1 MRWGIHTGKVGT
13 WPEKT
18 GLGEAAK
25 TSRKIP
31 IGSASTGCG
40 LDWGQ
45 GRNMWSVHDM
55 LGAILSERT
64 WYYECLW
71 WKISGLSKQPFADLN
86 VAYPLEI
93 PHPRPELVPLFIQ
106 RPGRNAWDDK
116 RESTGIHLPGVRVL
130 KVLPSK
136 EVLANL
142 IRELR
147 QEPPLIYSKLK
158 LDIHL
163 KTSGN
168 QNKNEGD
175 FVYLN
180 YENNFLNSP
189 IPLTRVDLAWV
200 YQYPWWL
207 I

>member
-1 MRWGIHTGKVGT
+1 M
-13 WPEKT
+13 
-18 GLGEAAK
+18 
-25 TSRKIP
+25 
-31 IGSASTGCG
+31 
-40 LDWGQ
+40 
-45 GRNMWSVHDM
+45 
-55 LGAILSERT
+55 
-64 WYYECLW
+64 
-71 WKISGLSKQPFADLN
+71 
-86 VAYPLEI
+86 
-93 PHPRPELVPLFIQ
+93 
-106 RPGRNAWDDK
+106 
-116 RESTGIHLPGVRVL
+116 PGVRVL

-189 IPLTRVDLAWV
+189 IPLTRVDLA
-200 YQYPWWL
+200 
-207 I
+207 